1 MLEVALIHRTSLGV
15 VIMIN
20 CTSITFNSANNK
32 YTIHGAYATTP
43 TTVQDVVVNQNEFL
57 VRIMES

>member
-1 MLEVALIHRTSLGV
+1 MMEVCMIHKNSLGV
-15 VIMIN
+15 VVMIN
-20 CTSITFNSANNK
+20 CTSITFNSTNNT

-43 TTVQDVVVNQNEFL
+43 TTVQDVSVNANDFL